1 MTVTERKNEPTLT
14 VNDREVVIVVQDSS
28 ANLAEGALP
37 QLQETRLP
45 ATLPSSQAPAAAADP
60 EFDAYM
66 AVVKL
71 LIGGTVEG
79 TAQLLERLQAVED
92 EVRADEEAG
101 AIGEVNTAADVLRYA
116 VVGFALSASD
126 TARNSVMRWVEASDM
141 FWRVTGS
148 AVEPFTENRFTGF
161 FTGPFERAFERF
173 NRRGEEKVADWV
185 ELGRQ
190 QEPTSRKMARLAY
203 LRIVDEFIDH
213 LAENEELAELVQEQS
228 VSLAAEAVDSMRSR
242 TVSADTLAERVVRRM
257 LRRPPRDELPPPSE
271 EVRKAAEEPVVNP
284 NQQPT
289 SR

>member
-1 MTVTERKNEPTLT
+1 MTVYQREDEPTLR
-14 VNDREVVIVVQDSS
+14 VNDREVVIVVQESS
-28 ANLAEGALP
+28 ANLVEESSL

-45 ATLPSSQAPAAAADP
+45 ATVPPSQSQAGSADP

-79 TAQLLERLQAVED
+79 TAQLLVRLQAIED
-92 EVRADEEAG
+92 ELRAEGEQNV
-101 AIGEVNTAADVLRYA
+101 IGEVNTTADVLRYGL
-116 VVGFALSASD
+116 VGFALSASD
-126 TARNSVMRWVEASDM
+126 TARNSVMRWTEASDM

-161 FTGPFERAFERF
+161 FTGPFERVFERF
-173 NRRGEEKVADWV
+173 NRRGEEKVAAWV

-203 LRIVDEFIDH
+203 LTIVDEFIDH

-257 LRRPPRDELPPPSE
+257 LRRPPRDDLPPPSE
-271 EVRKAAEEPVVNP
+271 EVRKAAEEPAVYSK
-284 NQQPT
+284 QQ
-289 SR
+289 SASQ